1 MKNPWKFD
9 IPVEGEEPS
18 PTIAELMLHAKQ
30 HSQNNEYH
38 DAYCCLKIAASS
50 SHIPAKYHL
59 ALLCRDTPELPL
71 SQESRYMISE
81 HLLLDLENT
90 LNKPRELESIYQE
103 LALLYQY
110 KRMPISFIGYQL
122 RLYHLR
128 QSNLCHLST
137 IESSINKLDLSKLD
151 QDPRGVGILG
161 LECLLEPHL
170 QAIGVYFLREAV
182 KYGDP
187 QGILALSLADF
198 LEGTP
203 SVDEDSHT
211 LAAVYQKIAEQ
222 KGNPQL
228 LHRHA

>member
-1 MKNPWKFD
+1 MKNLWKFD
-9 IPVEGEEPS
+9 IPVEGDEAF
-18 PTIAELMLHAKQ
+18 PTIAELMLLAKQ
-30 HSQNNEYH
+30 HSQNHEYY
-38 DAYCCLKIAASS
+38 DAYCCLKIAAAS
-50 SHIPAKYHL
+50 SHIPAKYQL

-71 SQESRYMISE
+71 SQERRYMLSE

-90 LNKPRELESIYQE
+90 FTKPRELESVYQE

-128 QSNLCHLST
+128 QSDIRHLSM

-161 LECLLEPHL
+161 LECLLEPRV
-170 QAIGVYFLREAV
+170 QKIGVYLLREAV
-182 KYGDP
+182 NYDDL

-198 LEGTP
+198 LEDNP
-203 SVDEDSHT
+203 FIDEDSHT
-211 LAAVYQKIAEQ
+211 LAAVYKTIAKQ
-222 KGNPQL
+222 RGNPDIL
-228 LHRHA
+228 RRHS